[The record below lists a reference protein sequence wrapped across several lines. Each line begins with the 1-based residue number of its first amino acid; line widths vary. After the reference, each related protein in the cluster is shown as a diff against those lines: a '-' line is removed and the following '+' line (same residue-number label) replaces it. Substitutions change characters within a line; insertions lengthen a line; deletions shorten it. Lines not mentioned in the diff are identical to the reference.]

1 MTKKK
6 LIGCI
11 IGAVCFVAVLLVA
24 TFYDLE
30 INKALG
36 NADSVYGQFFRL
48 FGELTGWIVVPFAT
62 AFLFQATWRKNKI
75 AVVIGIFWIV
85 ATFAG
90 WFLTVD
96 YVLKEFTGAA
106 YAKGFF
112 TTPYRAVKLYA
123 AVFGALL
130 TACTIFGTAR
140 LKKET
145 VYKLAMFAAAILLA
159 LAISQIFTNL
169 LKVMWSRQRF
179 RNLPIGNGGTDST
192 GFTPWYHPNFGKNKG
207 VYYFPDSAGM
217 KESGAY
223 TSFPSG
229 HTAGAALTFVFV
241 MLPDLFE
248 KLKKYKICF
257 YAFAI
262 VYTVAVAISR
272 IVNRAHYLSDT
283 LFGGYIGMLSSFA
296 AIAITY
302 KVSAWGNKKFA
313 RLIPTSAPQEEV
325 APEAPAEDSAE
336 KAENSF
342 LSLAGSGTSSRIRI
356 P

>member
-1 MTKKK
+1 MTKKR

-48 FGELTGWIVVPFAT
+48 FGELTGWIVIPFAT
-62 AFLFQATWRKNKI
+62 AFLFHVTVRRNKI
-75 AVVIGIFWIV
+75 AIVISVFWAI
-85 ATFAG
+85 ATFVG
-90 WFLTVD
+90 WFLTVK
-96 YVLKEFTGAA
+96 YILGEFTGAS
-106 YAKGFF
+106 YADGFYAS
-112 TTPYRAVKLYA
+112 PYRALILYDV
-123 AVFGALL
+123 VFALLL
-130 TACTIFGTAR
+130 TAGTLYGTSR
-140 LKKET
+140 IPKET
-145 VYKLAMFAAAILLA
+145 LYKLAQLAAAILIALA
-159 LAISQIFTNL
+159 LSQAVTY
-169 LKVMWSRQRF
+169 VMKLAWSRQRF

-217 KESGAY
+217 KEKEAY

-229 HTAGAALTFVFV
+229 HTCGAALTFVFV

-257 YAFAI
+257 YVFAI
-262 VYTVAVAISR
+262 AYTVAVAISR

-296 AIAITY
+296 AIAITF
-302 KVSAWGNKKFA
+302 KISAWGNKKFA
-313 RLIPTSAPQEEV
+313 NLIPQKESEAAPV
-325 APEAPAEDSAE
+325 EDV
-336 KAENSF
+336 KAEESPQKEEND
-342 LSLAGSGTSSRIRI
+342 
-356 P
+356 